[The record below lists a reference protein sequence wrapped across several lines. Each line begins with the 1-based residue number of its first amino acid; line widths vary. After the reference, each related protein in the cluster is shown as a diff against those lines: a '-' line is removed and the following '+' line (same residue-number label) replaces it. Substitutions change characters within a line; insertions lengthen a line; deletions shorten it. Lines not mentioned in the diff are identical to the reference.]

1 MMKND
6 LFTKVWQWALIIVLS
21 PIWLPITLISK
32 AYYWIKGRILEPIW
46 YGILDVGGIIADE
59 RYENKEITA

>member
-21 PIWLPITLISK
+21 PIWLPIMLISK
-32 AYYWIKGRILEPIW
+32 VYYWIKDYVFEPLW
-46 YGILDVGGIIADE
+46 ERTLDLIGMAHDE
-59 RYENKEITA
+59 WYENKIAA

>member
-32 AYYWIKGRILEPIW
+32 AYYWIKDRILEPLQDLIETEW
-46 YGILDVGGIIADE
+46 
-59 RYENKEITA
+59 YENEIAA